1 MKPTVATDQI
11 KRFRADGVV
20 FLEGFFPQ
28 EYIDSLT
35 KGIQKKF
42 EDPDHSKKI
51 KEFGM
56 TSGDRVDRRVYPEFK
71 DLNKKSNNSKIRC

>member
-11 KRFRADGVV
+11 KRFQADGVV
-20 FLEGFFPQ
+20 FLERFFPQ
-28 EYIDSLT
+28 EYIASLI
-35 KGIQKKF
+35 KGVKKNL
-42 EDPDHSKKI
+42 EDPEHSKKI

-71 DLNKKSNNSKIRC
+71 DLNKKI